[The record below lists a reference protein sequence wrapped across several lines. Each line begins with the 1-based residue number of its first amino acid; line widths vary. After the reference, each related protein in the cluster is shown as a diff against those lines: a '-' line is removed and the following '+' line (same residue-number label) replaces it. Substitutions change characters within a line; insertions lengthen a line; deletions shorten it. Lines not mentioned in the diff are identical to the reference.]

1 MKSFVWFIS
10 LRSLLFRIVDVCM
23 LKPVH
28 AMNIDRLRP
37 VCFYVMFFDNWF
49 SLSAISKGL

>member
-1 MKSFVWFIS
+1 MKTFVWFIS